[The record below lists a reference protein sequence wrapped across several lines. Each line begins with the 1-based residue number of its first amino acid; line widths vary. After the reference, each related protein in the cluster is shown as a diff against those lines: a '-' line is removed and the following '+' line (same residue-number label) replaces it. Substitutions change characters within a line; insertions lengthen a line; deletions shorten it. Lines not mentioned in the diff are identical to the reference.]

1 MPAAVQ
7 WQVDIG
13 NKILGALPQSE
24 FKRLGEHLER
34 VQFEKG
40 EVFYVGGDT
49 ILYSYFPS
57 NGLLSLVSTT
67 ETGASMEL
75 AMVGNEGIVGLSMI
89 NKTGFVPYAVT
100 VPVATEAWKIKAQ
113 VLEKEFERGEALH
126 DLVLAYLNILLAQIS
141 QTSICHRFHK
151 LEAALGSWLLI
162 IQERVNSDTL
172 NLTQELISNA
182 LGVPRTGVTA
192 AAGSLQKAGMIRYS
206 RGRIEILDRAQLELN
221 SCECYRIIRD
231 KIRNFSKT
239 STARVRQA

>member
-7 WQVDIG
+7 WQVDVG

-24 FKRLGEHLER
+24 FKRLAEHLER

-40 EVFYVGGDT
+40 TVFYVGGDT
-49 ILYSYFPS
+49 IRYSYFPI

-89 NKTGFVPYAVT
+89 NKTGFLPCEVT
-100 VPVATEAWKIKAQ
+100 VPVTTEAWKIKAQ

-141 QTSICHRFHK
+141 QSSICHHFHK
-151 LEAALGSWLLI
+151 LEAALSSWLLV
-162 IQERVNSDTL
+162 IQERVNCDTL

-182 LGVPRTGVTA
+182 LGVPRTCVTA
-192 AAGSLQKAGMIRYS
+192 AAGSLQRAGLIRYS
-206 RGRIEILDRAQLELN
+206 RGRIEILDRAQLEDN

-231 KIRNFSKT
+231 KIRNFSKN
-239 STARVRQA
+239 STARVRHA